1 MSAATVS
8 NALNGTGRLSEATRQ
23 RVFIAAREL
32 GYARP
37 ARPIPWP
44 AAAECSA

>member
-1 MSAATVS
+1 MS
-8 NALNGTGRLSEATRQ
+8 NALNSTGRLSEATRQ

-37 ARPIPWP
+37 TRPIP
-44 AAAECSA
+44 